1 MFDMTCF
8 SSQPF
13 TFSNVTKPDTKP
25 DENKTLEEG
34 EDEPPKVTFT
44 PVTEEGAIYTKRY
57 IPAMRL
63 TSFILFYTS
72 F

>member
-1 MFDMTCF
+1 
-8 SSQPF
+8 
-13 TFSNVTKPDTKP
+13 VTKPGTKP
-25 DENKTLEEG
+25 DEDKTLEEG

-44 PVTEEGAIYTKRY
+44 PVTEEGAIYSKRY
-57 IPAMRL
+57 VPAMRL